1 MREHFLESTKNVPR
15 QKSKLSFIILYFIR
29 QDPFHNNITVQ
40 CCILTSDLPVVREDR
55 RGEEYSERDKSLNK
69 LLDVPWL
76 GDDEG
81 VDGGGSTGTTLVSSL
96 YPPILRLT
104 SHHSGKL
111 GGAFWPTLLK
121 T

>member
-15 QKSKLSFIILYFIR
+15 QKSKLSLIILYFIR

-40 CCILTSDLPVVREDR
+40 YSILTSDLPVVRENR

-96 YPPILRLT
+96 YPRILRLT
-104 SHHSGKL
+104 SHHGGKL
-111 GGAFWPTLLK
+111 GGAFLPTLLE

>member
-1 MREHFLESTKNVPR
+1 MRDHFLESTKNVPR
-15 QKSKLSFIILYFIR
+15 QKSKLSLIVLYFIK

-40 CCILTSDLPVVREDR
+40 YSILTSDLPVVREDR

-76 GDDEG
+76 EDEG

-111 GGAFWPTLLK
+111 GGAFFCQHY
-121 T
+121 